1 MTKLRSHHTRPKILN
16 NIKRKEG
23 AHKRP
28 FYKSPNGLLDETFF
42 QKQSIATCDKP
53 KTKQNRINDVDLKH
67 RSKQCNARGLYHLS
81 SQAIYDVG

>member
-42 QKQSIATCDKP
+42 SE
-53 KTKQNRINDVDLKH
+53 TKHSNMRNTENKVK
-67 RSKQCNARGLYHLS
+67 SN
-81 SQAIYDVG
+81 